1 MKPLPPTV
9 TAEIVRLD
17 PPVFDTVSACVW
29 LLPTG
34 MLPRFILEGALRYP
48 GPPVPVPERAEVMM
62 PEWLVLWPPQYARH
76 ETAMLPLL
84 VPAVCG
90 VKETDSVVPCRGAKV
105 MGRLGPA
112 KLNPVPDVVT

>member
-1 MKPLPPTV
+1 MNPLPPTV
-9 TAEIVRLD
+9 AAEIIRLD
-17 PPVFDTVSACVW
+17 PPVFVTVSAFVW

-48 GPPVPVPERAEVMM
+48 GPPVPVPERAAVMV
-62 PEWLVLWPPQYARH
+62 PEWPALWPPQYAKH
-76 ETAMLPLL
+76 ETTMLPLL

-90 VKETDSVVPCRGAKV
+90 VKETDSVVRCSGAKV

-112 KLNPVPDVVT
+112 KLNPGPDVVT